1 MRTACYRAV
10 PPRSTVDGRLREKS
24 TVSGRLREK
33 KERKR
38 GKEERRRRG
47 EEERSTSFPRAVF
60 ARVPPSPSPAGDFS
74 PAQGDGMSPCARRK
88 IEATLISKVRHLVS
102 YRHIELNSVCLE
114 DVAEALCSCFFSL
127 HGEKKRRFLLP
138 AIAEVYTDVSSPYV
152 GRRNV
157 VFFSP
162 RSPKLILP
170 TKPRRGSSP
179 VGDRLGSSR
188 ESGAGSS
195 GSPFSSPSADTA

>member
-1 MRTACYRAV
+1 MVRYKHTKPYALAYRLVYIYIIKLNNNKRAT
-10 PPRSTVDGRLREKS
+10 PLRSFSSR
-24 TVSGRLREK
+24 REK
-33 KERKR
+33 KRPCKASMRSLCGEKKR
-38 GKEERRRRG
+38 HFFSL
-47 EEERSTSFPRAVF
+47 RS
-60 ARVPPSPSPAGDFS
+60 
-74 PAQGDGMSPCARRK
+74 
-88 IEATLISKVRHLVS
+88 
-102 YRHIELNSVCLE
+102 LE